1 MNISNENINT
11 FLDKY
16 ITFVNDLCGKKNYP
30 ENIRHILYLIIPAF
44 VIKYGIREESNILS
58 CFENIPIYIGNS
70 KGNGE
75 VAFFNRGLYSTIE
88 NNEIKYFAS
97 KEIVINDYH
106 NASLVSLMDSMIHEF
121 NHAVN
126 SIKNEIK
133 VGNDEISL
141 RTGLSY
147 INFYKYDIHKLKSKS
162 KDIALEEVIN
172 TTQTEAII
180 NIINSFNNY
189 NINNEEIKNAL
200 YSIKQEVSAEGYKS
214 NAYFFQAYICKE
226 LLSNKTFLPTIE
238 YLRYNGNVEGIE
250 QWFDDIVNV
259 PKSYQKLI
267 TLLDG
272 ILKDEDALGKNP
284 IFPKYKMNNIIA
296 KSKEVLEIIQTF
308 DKNCIFK

>member
-1 MNISNENINT
+1 MNISNENINV

-16 ITFVNDLCGKKNYP
+16 VNFINEFCNRKNYP
-30 ENIRHILYLIIPAF
+30 DNIRHVFYLVVPAF
-44 VIKYGIREESNILS
+44 VIKYGLKEETNILS
-58 CFENIPIYIGNS
+58 CFENIPVYIGSS

-75 VAFFNRGLYSTIE
+75 VAFFNRGLYSA
-88 NNEIKYFAS
+88 NEDGQLKYFVS

-106 NASLVSLMDSMIHEF
+106 NVSLVDLMDSIIHEF

-126 SIKNEIK
+126 SYKNEIK

-147 INFYKYDIHKLKSKS
+147 INFYKYDMQKVKSKS

-180 NIINSFNNY
+180 NIINSFNDY
-189 NINNEEIKNAL
+189 NINSEEIKNAL

-214 NAYFFQAYICKE
+214 KAYFFQAYICKE
-226 LLSNKTFLPTIE
+226 LLNNRTFMPTIE
-238 YLRYNGNVEGIE
+238 YLRYSGNVEGIE

-259 PKSYQKLI
+259 PKSYKKLI
-267 TLLDG
+267 TLLDE
-272 ILKDEDALGKNP
+272 ILKAEDALNKNP
-284 IFPKYKMNNIIA
+284 LFSKYKMNNIIA
-296 KSKEVLEIIQTF
+296 KSREVIEIIQTF
-308 DKNCIFK
+308 DKNCIYK

>member
-1 MNISNENINT
+1 MNISNQNINE

-16 ITFVNDLCGKKNYP
+16 VKFTNDLCNKKNYP
-30 ENIRHILYLIIPAF
+30 ENIRHVFYLVIPAF
-44 VIKYGIREESNILS
+44 IIKYGLKEERNILS
-58 CFENIPIYIGNS
+58 CFESIPIYIGSS

-75 VAFFNRGLYSTIE
+75 VAFFNRGLYSA
-88 NNEIKYFAS
+88 NEGGELKFLVS
-97 KEIVINDYH
+97 KEIMINDYH
-106 NASLVSLMDSMIHEF
+106 NATLVDLMDSIIHEF

-126 SIKNEIK
+126 SVKNEMKI
-133 VGNDEISL
+133 GTDEISL

-147 INFYKYDIHKLKSKS
+147 INFYKYDMQKVKSKS

-200 YSIKQEVSAEGYKS
+200 YSIKQEVSVEGYKS
-214 NAYFFQAYICKE
+214 KAYFFQSYICKE
-226 LLSNKTFLPTIE
+226 LLKNRTFMPTIE

-250 QWFDDIVNV
+250 AWFDDIVNV
-259 PKSYQKLI
+259 PKGYQKLI
-267 TLLDG
+267 TLLDE
-272 ILKDEDALGKNP
+272 ILKDEDALNKNP
-284 IFPKYKMNNIIA
+284 LFPKYKMNNIIA
-296 KSKEVLEIIQTF
+296 KSKSVLEIIQTF

>member
-1 MNISNENINT
+1 MNISNDNINT
-11 FLDKY
+11 FLEKY
-16 ITFVNDLCGKKNYP
+16 VQFVNELCIKKNYP
-30 ENIRHILYLIIPAF
+30 ENIKHVLCLIVPAF
-44 VIKYGIREESNILS
+44 VIKYGMKEEKNILS

-75 VAFFNRGLYSTIE
+75 VAFFNRGLYSTNE
-88 NNEIKYFAS
+88 GGEIKYHAS

-106 NASLVSLMDSMIHEF
+106 NVSLVSLMDSVIHEF

-126 SIKNEIK
+126 SILNEIK
-133 VGNDEISL
+133 ISNDEISL

-147 INFYKYDIHKLKSKS
+147 INFYKYDIHKVKSRS

-180 NIINSFNNY
+180 NIINSFNDY
-189 NINNEEIKNAL
+189 NIHNEEIKNTL
-200 YSIKQEVSAEGYKS
+200 YAIKQEVNAEGYQSK
-214 NAYFFQAYICKE
+214 AYFFQSYICKE
-226 LLSNKTFLPTIE
+226 LLNNRTFMPTIE

-250 QWFDDIVNV
+250 QWFDDIVNI

-267 TLLDG
+267 SLLDS
-272 ILKDEDALGKNP
+272 ILKEEEALGKAM
-284 IFPKYKMNNIIA
+284 FFTKYKTNNIIA
-296 KSKEVLEIIQTF
+296 KSKSVLEIIEIF

>member
-1 MNISNENINT
+1 MNISNENINV

-16 ITFVNDLCGKKNYP
+16 VNFINEFCNRKNYP
-30 ENIRHILYLIIPAF
+30 DNIRHVFYLVIPAF
-44 VIKYGIREESNILS
+44 VIKYGLKEEANILS
-58 CFENIPIYIGNS
+58 CFENIPVYIGSS

-75 VAFFNRGLYSTIE
+75 VAFFNRGLYSA
-88 NNEIKYFAS
+88 NEGGQLKYLVS

-106 NASLVSLMDSMIHEF
+106 NVSLVDLMDSIIHEF

-126 SIKNEIK
+126 SCKNEIK
-133 VGNDEISL
+133 IGKDEISL

-147 INFYKYDIHKLKSKS
+147 INFYKYDMQKIKSKS

-180 NIINSFNNY
+180 NIINSFNDY

-214 NAYFFQAYICKE
+214 KAYFFQAYICKE
-226 LLSNKTFLPTIE
+226 LLNNRTFMPTIE
-238 YLRYNGNVEGIE
+238 YLRYSGNVEGIE

-267 TLLDG
+267 TLLDE
-272 ILKDEDALGKNP
+272 ILKDEDALNKNP
-284 IFPKYKMNNIIA
+284 LFPKYKMNNIIA
-296 KSKEVLEIIQTF
+296 KSREVIEIIQTF
-308 DKNCIFK
+308 DNNCIYK